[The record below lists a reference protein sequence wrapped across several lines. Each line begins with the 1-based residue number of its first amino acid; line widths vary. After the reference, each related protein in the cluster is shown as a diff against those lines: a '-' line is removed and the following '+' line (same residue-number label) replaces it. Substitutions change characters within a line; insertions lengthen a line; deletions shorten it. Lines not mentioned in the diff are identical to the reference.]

1 MEPTGN
7 FGGMSPQKLLK
18 NRQAIADLA
27 GSEDARQLMELLQRQ
42 GGQVRQAAQQAA
54 AGSPDKRNRSS
65 SGAASHRAPVR
76 SRFFMCA
83 SLSKRMGSAA

>member
-7 FGGMSPQKLLK
+7 FGGMSPQELLK

-42 GGQVRQAAQQAA
+42 GGPVRQAAQQAA
-54 AGSPDKRNRSS
+54 AGSPERFMEMMDRLMKSKE
-65 SGAASHRAPVR
+65 GADLLERIGDQAKKAG
-76 SRFFMCA
+76 
-83 SLSKRMGSAA
+83 LG

>member
-7 FGGMSPQKLLK
+7 FGGMSPQELLK

-54 AGSPDKRNRSS
+54 AGSPERFMDYYTANGWRLGKSEMKDWKAVVRNWERQ
-65 SGAASHRAPVR
+65 
-76 SRFFMCA
+76 
-83 SLSKRMGSAA
+83 